1 MMASDPGVVKT
12 CSPPPMLQFGWMP
25 KPRATTHRRK
35 GPTRVT
41 KTRIADAIF
50 LVRFP
55 TQYQLAAT
63 FLRFQE
69 HFESR
74 YFRGRVFSLEAFMDW
89 YAAEFGGFT
98 YYQDWAGFNIPS
110 TALAPFYAGD
120 FDPLLEKEQRLLALF
135 ARERQPYYIIGIT
148 RAASSS
154 DLQHELGHALFFT
167 VPAYADA
174 VRAAMRGHNTK
185 PIERRLLKM
194 GYHPSVLQDEVHA
207 YLLTD
212 AKMAARSRQ
221 LSRLR
226 RELRGIFN
234 RHAAELTKSW
244 GAPWGSK
251 K

>member
-1 MMASDPGVVKT
+1 MAT
-12 CSPPPMLQFGWMP
+12 
-25 KPRATTHRRK
+25 PRETNHRRK
-35 GPTRVT
+35 GRARVT

-50 LVRFP
+50 LLRFP

-74 YFRGRVFSLEAFMDW
+74 YFKGRVFPLEAFMDW

-98 YYQDWAGFNIPS
+98 YYEDWAGFNIPS
-110 TALAPFYAGD
+110 TALEPFYAGD

-135 ARERQPYYIIGIT
+135 AHERRPYYIIGIT
-148 RAASSS
+148 RAAPSS

-185 PIERRLLKM
+185 PIERTLLKM

-212 AKMAARSRQ
+212 AKMSARSRK
-221 LSRLR
+221 LARLR
-226 RELRGIFN
+226 RELRRIFN
-234 RHAAELTKSW
+234 HHAAELAKSW
-244 GAPWGSK
+244 GAPWGRNR
-251 K
+251 